1 MTPENIFEAAFEY
14 YSTLEESFNQEEIEN
29 IQINM
34 INEDSSFELG
44 TIIYQLVNGY
54 SLDECTSD
62 FDEML
67 EDEYLEE
74 KFVRKVNAAGEIRRV
89 KDRKTRERMATI
101 TTGLSKAK
109 RREIARKTR
118 RTKRANPS
126 IGRKALRK
134 HRKALLK
141 RKAFGL

>member
-1 MTPENIFEAAFEY
+1 
-14 YSTLEESFNQEEIEN
+14 
-29 IQINM
+29 
-34 INEDSSFELG
+34 
-44 TIIYQLVNGY
+44 
-54 SLDECTSD
+54 
-62 FDEML
+62 
-67 EDEYLEE
+67 
-74 KFVRKVNAAGEIRRV
+74 
-89 KDRKTRERMATI
+89 MATI

-134 HRKALLK
+134 RRKALLK

>member
-1 MTPENIFEAAFEY
+1 MTQENIFEAAFEY

-74 KFVRKVNAAGEIRRV
+74 KFVRTVNASCQIRRI

-134 HRKALLK
+134 RRKALLK